1 MDTEKNSSLYEGT
14 INISEIIDVLWKD
27 KYLFTITASLITI
40 FFVIFS
46 LSIPN
51 KYESS
56 AILQLTGDSQND
68 SFSGLSDQYSG
79 LASLAGISLPSSSTD
94 KSDYVV
100 NTLKSREF
108 LRHILTFPDTK
119 KNLMAVKSFN
129 KEEGTTV
136 YDEEIFKENKWVRK
150 INKNQKVIPTY
161 LEVHEKVYSKSFKVS
176 KDLDSGFINIS
187 FVHLSPI
194 FAKEFLDL
202 LIRELNNISK
212 SKDLVESETA
222 LTYLE
227 EQLLINPQKDIRSS
241 INQLIASQLNSKM
254 LANVKD
260 DYVIRSIDPPYIPEY
275 KSSPDRALICIFGFL
290 IGLFTAFL
298 ISISRHY
305 YFSKDTEKIFS

>member
-1 MDTEKNSSLYEGT
+1 MST
-14 INISEIIDVLWKD
+14 INISEIISILWRD
-27 KYLFTITASLITI
+27 KILFIVISTLISI

-51 KYESS
+51 KYQSS

-68 SFSGLSDQYSG
+68 SISGLSDQYSG

-108 LRHILTFPDTK
+108 LKHILTFPEIK
-119 KNLMAVKSFN
+119 KNLMAIKS
-129 KEEGTTV
+129 
-136 YDEEIFKENKWVRK
+136 YDKDTGQIIYDDQIFYENKWVRK
-150 INKNQKVIPTY
+150 VNKTRKYANLSRNTR
-161 LEVHEKVYSKSFKVS
+161 KSLFKNFSVS

-187 FVHLSPI
+187 FVHLSPN

-202 LIRELNNISK
+202 LINELNNISK
-212 SKDLVESETA
+212 TKDLRESETA
-222 LTYLE
+222 LIYLE
-227 EQLLINPQKDIRSS
+227 EQLLLNSQKDIRTS

-260 DYVIRSIDPPYIPEY
+260 DYVLRV
-275 KSSPDRALICIFGFL
+275 
-290 IGLFTAFL
+290 
-298 ISISRHY
+298 
-305 YFSKDTEKIFS
+305 

>member
-1 MDTEKNSSLYEGT
+1 MDIKNKDSLYEGT
-14 INISEIIDVLWKD
+14 INISEIISILWRD
-27 KYLFTITASLITI
+27 KILFIVISTLISI

-51 KYESS
+51 KYQSS

-68 SFSGLSDQYSG
+68 SISGLSDQYSG

-108 LRHILTFPDTK
+108 LKHILTFPEIK
-119 KNLMAVKSFN
+119 KNLMAIKS
-129 KEEGTTV
+129 
-136 YDEEIFKENKWVRK
+136 YDKDTGQIIYDDQIFYENKWVRK
-150 INKNQKVIPTY
+150 VNKNQKVTPTY
-161 LEVHEKVYSKSFKVS
+161 LEVHEKVYSKNFSVS

-187 FVHLSPI
+187 FVHLSPN

-202 LIRELNNISK
+202 LINELNNISK
-212 SKDLVESETA
+212 TKDLRESETA
-222 LTYLE
+222 LIYLE
-227 EQLLINPQKDIRSS
+227 EQLLLNSQKDIRTS

-260 DYVIRSIDPPYIPEY
+260 DYVLRSIEPPYIPEY
-275 KSSPDRALICIFGFL
+275 KHSPDRLLICIFGFIL
-290 IGLFTAFL
+290 GLFFAFL
-298 ISISRHY
+298 VSILRHY
-305 YFSKDTEKIFS
+305 VFSKEKHSTIS